1 MLSHGNTY
9 LIATDQERPDNN
21 LPVRSWLAPFAKQS
35 QTEPGLLFS
44 LTRGSFNH
52 KRKHCIPNTRLLMSI
67 ATRKLQILHILSQN
81 LKNPNPQLVNSN
93 DIANQLNLSLPETHL
108 LLKVLNDMGVIESN
122 VDNQLS
128 LITQKGMHYLEKQT
142 TH

>member
-1 MLSHGNTY
+1 
-9 LIATDQERPDNN
+9 
-21 LPVRSWLAPFAKQS
+21 
-35 QTEPGLLFS
+35 
-44 LTRGSFNH
+44 
-52 KRKHCIPNTRLLMSI
+52 MSI

-128 LITQKGMHYLEKQT
+128 LITQEGMHYLEKQT

>member
-1 MLSHGNTY
+1 
-9 LIATDQERPDNN
+9 
-21 LPVRSWLAPFAKQS
+21 
-35 QTEPGLLFS
+35 
-44 LTRGSFNH
+44 
-52 KRKHCIPNTRLLMSI
+52 MSI
-67 ATRKLQILHILSQN
+67 AARKLQILHILSQN

>member
-1 MLSHGNTY
+1 
-9 LIATDQERPDNN
+9 
-21 LPVRSWLAPFAKQS
+21 
-35 QTEPGLLFS
+35 
-44 LTRGSFNH
+44 
-52 KRKHCIPNTRLLMSI
+52 
-67 ATRKLQILHILSQN
+67 
-81 LKNPNPQLVNSN
+81 
-93 DIANQLNLSLPETHL
+93 

>member
-1 MLSHGNTY
+1 
-9 LIATDQERPDNN
+9 
-21 LPVRSWLAPFAKQS
+21 
-35 QTEPGLLFS
+35 
-44 LTRGSFNH
+44 
-52 KRKHCIPNTRLLMSI
+52 MSI
-67 ATRKLQILHILSQN
+67 AARKLQILHILSQN
-81 LKNPNPQLVNSN
+81 LNNPNPQLVNSN